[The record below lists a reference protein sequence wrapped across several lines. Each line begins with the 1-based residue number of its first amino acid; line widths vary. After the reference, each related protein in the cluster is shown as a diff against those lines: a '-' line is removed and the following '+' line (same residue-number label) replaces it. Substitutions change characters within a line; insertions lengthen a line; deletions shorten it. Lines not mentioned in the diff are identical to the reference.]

1 MFWLVKSL
9 AYDVVFTIDSQLVR
23 SGHWNLIFAILA
35 LLTFRWWV
43 HLWMKWTMIK
53 QRCTQDKFIY
63 SYVFLWKLQLHVC
76 IQMNICIC
84 WVPYVLVHDLIYSS
98 WYSPLKVIPK
108 QVFVKGKVNIHQ
120 CSLHL
125 WQMSNVSYSF
135 EKLLK
140 LIQSIN

>member
-63 SYVFLWKLQLHVC
+63 SYVFFMKATTACVYSNEQLHLLGSLCFSPWFNLQFLIFTSESYTKTGICQRKSEYSPMFTSPLANVKCKLFLWKAT
-76 IQMNICIC
+76 
-84 WVPYVLVHDLIYSS
+84 
-98 WYSPLKVIPK
+98 
-108 QVFVKGKVNIHQ
+108 
-120 CSLHL
+120 
-125 WQMSNVSYSF
+125 
-135 EKLLK
+135 
-140 LIQSIN
+140 

>member
-76 IQMNICIC
+76 IQMNNCIC

-108 QVFVKGKVNIHQ
+108 QVLICQRKSEYSPMFTSPLVNVN
-120 CSLHL
+120 CKLFL
-125 WQMSNVSYSF
+125 W
-135 EKLLK
+135 KAT
-140 LIQSIN
+140 